1 MITCMMQMVEI
12 AKELDYS
19 PDAFLF
25 SICAQGM
32 DIDSCVSF
40 LIISLSR
47 FHFFLFV
54 LSLQTQLLWRKW
66 GLFWTTPLLSPLGPL
81 FLALAAV
88 IPGGQ
93 RLNLVKSFLPGE

>member
-32 DIDSCVSF
+32 DIDSCM
-40 LIISLSR
+40 SR

-88 IPGGQ
+88 IPGGL
-93 RLNLVKSFLPGE
+93 RLSLVKSFLPGE

>member
-1 MITCMMQMVEI
+1 MVEI

-32 DIDSCVSF
+32 DIDSCVRF

-47 FHFFLFV
+47 FHSFIFSYSCSRCRPNCCGGNGV
-54 LSLQTQLLWRKW
+54 SPGLL
-66 GLFWTTPLLSPLGPL
+66 LCSHPLGP
-81 FLALAAV
+81 
-88 IPGGQ
+88 
-93 RLNLVKSFLPGE
+93 SSWH